1 MATLQETVRKDIPRT
16 RANDKA
22 VRETAGKI
30 ISGKI
35 ELPEDTLKVI
45 KYAYQLGV
53 KDGKATLL
61 KSQNITDQKEIK
73 QMSTVTKADMENL
86 QKRVAQ
92 LKESVDQE
100 ARTFTPIRKQNES
113 ELLTTMFDFEKRS
126 EDERNLASDVLLAK
140 LDNNY
145 QKFAE
150 LVKSYK
156 G

>member
-1 MATLQETVRKDIPRT
+1 MATLQETVRKDIQRT

-35 ELPEDTLKVI
+35 ELPEDTLLVI

-53 KDGKATLL
+53 KDGKTELL
-61 KSQNITDQKEIK
+61 RLQNISDQKEIK
-73 QMSTVTKADMENL
+73 QMAAITKQDMENL
-86 QKRVAQ
+86 QKRVNQ
-92 LKESVDQE
+92 LQAEVAEE
-100 ARTFTPIRKQNES
+100 ARTFTPIAKMGES

-126 EDERNLASDVLLAK
+126 EDERNLASDMLLAK

>member
-16 RANDKA
+16 RANDKV

-53 KDGKATLL
+53 KDGKSELL
-61 KSQNITDQKEIK
+61 KSQGQENF
-73 QMSTVTKADMENL
+73 QMATVTKADMENL
-86 QKRVAQ
+86 QKRVNQ
-92 LKESVDQE
+92 LQAEVTEE
-100 ARTFTPIRKQNES
+100 ARTFTPIQKMGES
-113 ELLTTMFDFEKRS
+113 ELLTTIFDFEKRS

-140 LDNNY
+140 LGNNY